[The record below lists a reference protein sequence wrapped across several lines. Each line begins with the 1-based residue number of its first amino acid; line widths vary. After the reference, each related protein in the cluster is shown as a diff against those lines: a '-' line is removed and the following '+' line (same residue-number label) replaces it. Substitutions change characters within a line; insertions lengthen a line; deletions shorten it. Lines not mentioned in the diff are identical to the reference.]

1 MGNTLNAQEQNISDA
16 DAKQLAT
23 ERSSNMSYVAAYLC
37 CARNGF
43 VKQVQLFER
52 RYSEHGRILSQDIYF
67 GLSIIMDDI

>member
-16 DAKQLAT
+16 DAKQSVT

-43 VKQVQLFER
+43 VKKFNYLKDDTRSMAE
-52 RYSEHGRILSQDIYF
+52 IY
-67 GLSIIMDDI
+67 LKTYISDYP